1 MPHLTLSGSIDGPV
15 IITFISVS
23 RISRE
28 IMLAQGKA
36 VPNSVQLRALVDTG
50 ATYTCIDSSV
60 VARLNL
66 VRTGT
71 MGVLTPTTG
80 AIPQLLPQYD
90 VDLQFVSPTSQ
101 VLPPLE
107 DVSVL
112 EAALSAQGIQAL
124 IGRDILA
131 RCLFVFDGP
140 ANSFSLSV

>member
-1 MPHLTLSGSIDGPV
+1 MPHFTLSGSIDGPV
-15 IITFISVS
+15 ITTFVSVS

-36 VPNSVQLRALVDTG
+36 VPNSVQVRALIDTG
-50 ATYTCIDSSV
+50 ATFTCVDSAV

-71 MGVLTPTTG
+71 MSVLTPTTG

-112 EAALSAQGIQAL
+112 QALLSAQGIQAL

-140 ANSFSLSV
+140 SNSFSLSV